1 MDTKKWKLP
10 LLDSMVAF
18 RDSIER
24 KAREEQMS
32 FDEETEPIA
41 VYSKA
46 QNRIIT
52 QGETVYEVVRPEMR
66 YLMGRRADQV
76 IFDYAF
82 NTTLRDMVEG
92 SILCNSCVPKKFQII
107 DDRKVLY

>member
-1 MDTKKWKLP
+1 MLKILIIPENMKRGDRVLNAIFTK
-10 LLDSMVAF
+10 
-18 RDSIER
+18 
-24 KAREEQMS
+24 
-32 FDEETEPIA
+32 ETEPIA

-52 QGETVYEVVRPEMR
+52 QGGTVYEVVRPEMR